1 MNKIVIGIIAV
12 LFSSPVFGQGY
23 TYAPVDSLST
33 LSLTKLDSLYPSAFS
48 TDSASNLTT
57 ISRPEFDSIFSIAIR
72 PVILELMKVSE
83 EIKAP
88 ASSFSYLLYF
98 NANGVLDH
106 ARINIILTQEGHSLT
121 IEYPDSI
128 LGHLLSN
135 FSLGF
140 SANRAYSQCGSTYL
154 GARPHIP
161 VLDGPKRYLLAYQP
175 GKAQTIYGIA
185 IGIVGQDV
193 ICNAPYNQTTN
204 GINLQIGVGL
214 FHWHKIPF
222 RYEPDPHWL
231 SINENTQKSITNGL
245 QCSIFGTQTDVVNG
259 VAISGFVS
267 VGDRLNGLALNLGSS
282 HYTLVNGMTVS
293 FRNTALKTNG
303 VQIGI
308 INSSNEMNG
317 VQVGLRNNVQ
327 ATDQSVL
334 QVGLWNT
341 INGKSFPIV
350 NFRR

>member
-1 MNKIVIGIIAV
+1 M
-12 LFSSPVFGQGY
+12 
-23 TYAPVDSLST
+23 
-33 LSLTKLDSLYPSAFS
+33 
-48 TDSASNLTT
+48 
-57 ISRPEFDSIFSIAIR
+57 E
-72 PVILELMKVSE
+72 VSE

-88 ASSFSYLLYF
+88 ASSFSYLFYF

-106 ARINIILTQEGHSLT
+106 ARISIILAQEGHSLT

-128 LGHLLSN
+128 LNHLLSN

-175 GKAQTIYGIA
+175 GKAQTVNGLA
-185 IGIVGQDV
+185 IGVIGHDV

-204 GINLQIGVGL
+204 GVNLQIGGGL
-214 FHWHKIPF
+214 FHWYNVPF
-222 RYEPDPHWL
+222 GYLPHPL
-231 SINENTQKSITNGL
+231 LNIGPKSITNGL
-245 QCSIFGTQTDVVNG
+245 QCSLFGTQTDVVNG
-259 VAISGFVS
+259 IAVSGFVS
-267 VGDRLNGLALNLGSS
+267 VGERLNGIALNVGSS
-282 HYTLVNGMTVS
+282 HYYEVNGLSIS
-293 FRNTALKTNG
+293 FRNSTAQTNG
-303 VQIGI
+303 VQLGI
-308 INSSNEMNG
+308 INGSLQMRG

-341 INGKSFPIV
+341 INGKSFPIL
-350 NFRR
+350 NYRP